1 MAAAGANTKVQVQ
14 QVLIQPVRH
23 TIAASR
29 LLYTPPSA
37 ILQGPIWLI
46 FIITFGAIA
55 YSFWGRKDE
64 LVAAPMRL
72 QREAT
77 TIQSVGG
84 GIVVEL
90 PAQPNTYVKFGDLLV
105 AIQEQTRL
113 AGESE
118 KEALERKK
126 DELQKEMDK
135 ARDEYENQIN
145 QLQLQLQDYDTT
157 ASTRK
162 GASEAKIKQIEEQL
176 GTAQRTLGRQQ
187 EQLGVLQKQFDRKK
201 ALYDS
206 RDITVTEF
214 EAAQEGVFNQQKS
227 IDDTR
232 SQIAQIQVQ
241 LATAK
246 DELAKSEQ
254 LKSKD
259 QLQAELDQTISRRD
273 RDVKAIEDKIAALGS
288 KLEESKDLVEGV
300 KFQENRTDYS
310 SKFSGLITDVRVSK
324 GQVIGAGAPLVT
336 MVKESAPLEAMV
348 LVENKD
354 IGRLKKG
361 DSVKIKYHAYP
372 YQEYGIPEGTI
383 TEIATKP
390 DDQMGGKYPVRIALA
405 SEEISK
411 HGEKTKKLEIGIE
424 GIAEIKVGEKRL
436 IELVFRPLSKLL
448 APKEDED
455 DGAAT
460 ATETTT
466 EN

>member
-1 MAAAGANTKVQVQ
+1 MAVAGSNTKVQVQ

-29 LLYTPPSA
+29 LLYTPPSV

-46 FIITFGAIA
+46 FIITFSAIL
-55 YSFWGRKDE
+55 YSIWGRKDE

-90 PAQPNTYVKFGDLLV
+90 PAEPNSFVRFGDLLV

-118 KEALERKK
+118 KAAMGQKRGDLEK
-126 DELQKEMDK
+126 ELAK
-135 ARDEYENQIN
+135 AEDEYDNQIN
-145 QLQLQLQDYDTT
+145 QLKLQIQDYDTT
-157 ASTRK
+157 AATRK
-162 GASEAKIKQIEEQL
+162 GASEAKIQQIQEQL

-187 EQLGVLQKQFDRKK
+187 EQLAVVHKQFERKK

-214 EAAQEGVFNQQKS
+214 EAAQETVFNQQKS

-254 LKSKD
+254 LKSKE
-259 QLQAELDQTISRRD
+259 QLQAELDQTVGRRE
-273 RDVKAIEDKIAALGS
+273 RDVKALQGRIAEIGA
-288 KLEESKDLVEGV
+288 KLEESQSLVEGV
-300 KFQENRTDYS
+300 KFGESKTDYS
-310 SKFSGLITDVRVSK
+310 SQFNGLITDVHVTKS
-324 GQVIGAGAPLVT
+324 QVIGAGAPLVT
-336 MVKESAPLEAMV
+336 IVKESAPLEAMV

-354 IGRLKKG
+354 IGRLKIG

-372 YQEYGIPEGTI
+372 YQEYGIPEGVI

-390 DDQMGGKYPVRIALA
+390 NDQLGGKYPVRIALM

-411 HGEKTKKLEIGIE
+411 RGEKAKKLEIGLE
-424 GIAEIKVGEKRL
+424 GMAEIKVGEKRL
-436 IELVFRPLSKLL
+436 IELVFRPVSRFFEKGDEEDTA
-448 APKEDED
+448 APAVQAVGQAE
-455 DGAAT
+455 
-460 ATETTT
+460 
-466 EN
+466 